1 MSHRDV
7 QDRSGEDP
15 PVVVRDRRRIDPTT
29 GAVRT
34 PPANGDD
41 AGADAG
47 VPADAGVAAGAG
59 VASGAGTA
67 AGGNVAAGTAAA
79 PAAGTGAPSTDGE
92 LKSQL
97 DERTADLQRITAEY
111 ANYRKRIER
120 DREATVTMAKATVV
134 KELLGVL
141 DDLERA
147 EAHGDL
153 TGPFRAVADKV
164 TTTLQKVGL
173 TSYGHEGEPFDPVLH
188 EAVQH
193 ATSPEVAGPTVTA
206 VLRRGYRF
214 GERLLRPAMVAVTD
228 HEPGQVPTVDEEA
241 LLEPE
246 PPGALA
252 RSDDDNGDNASGATG
267 ATDDTAS
274 TH

>member
-1 MSHRDV
+1 VSHQDV
-7 QDRSGEDP
+7 QDRGGEDP

-41 AGADAG
+41 AGTP
-47 VPADAGVAAGAG
+47 PASS
-59 VASGAGTA
+59 SGAATA
-67 AGGNVAAGTAAA
+67 TAR
-79 PAAGTGAPSTDGE
+79 APSADGD
-92 LKSQL
+92 LQAQL

-111 ANYRKRIER
+111 ANYRKRVDR
-120 DREATVTMAKATVV
+120 DREAVVTMAKAAVV
-134 KELLGVL
+134 ADLLGVL

-164 TTTLQKVGL
+164 TMTLQKVGL
-173 TSYGHEGEPFDPVLH
+173 TAYGHEGEPFDPMLH

-193 ATSPEVAGPTVTA
+193 ATSPDVAGPTVTA
-206 VLRRGYRF
+206 VLRRGYKF

-228 HEPGQVPTVDEEA
+228 HEPGPVPTVDEDA

-252 RSDDDNGDNASGATG
+252 RSDGDNAGG
-267 ATDDTAS
+267 GTDDTAS